1 MDKLKRKELLQ
12 QYKEMKPEMGVY
24 MFKSIK
30 TDTVYLGYDKNIKAT
45 INGNKFKFKLKLNS
59 HKCKKLQQDWNE
71 NKEENFEIKIV
82 EILPYDKDESKVD
95 YREELKIL
103 REMCKDRFT
112 EKTISL

>member
-30 TDTVYLGYDKNIKAT
+30 TNIVYLGCDKNIKAT
-45 INGNKFKFKLKLNS
+45 INGDKFKLKLNS

-71 NKEENFEIKIV
+71 NKEENFEIKTV
-82 EILPYDKDESKVD
+82 GILPYDKDESKVD
-95 YREELKIL
+95 YGEKLKIL

-112 EKTISL
+112 ENNVEEI

>member
-30 TDTVYLGYDKNIKAT
+30 TKIVYLGCDKNIKAT
-45 INGNKFKFKLKLNS
+45 INGDKFKLKLNS
-59 HKCKKLQQDWNE
+59 HKCKKLQKDWNE
-71 NKEENFEIKIV
+71 NKEENFEIKTV

-95 YREELKIL
+95 YGEELKIL

-112 EKTISL
+112 ENNVEEI

>member
-45 INGNKFKFKLKLNS
+45 INGDKFKLKLNS

-71 NKEENFEIKIV
+71 NKEENFEIKTV

-95 YREELKIL
+95 YGEELKIL

-112 EKTISL
+112 ENNVEEI